1 MSQPRFPEHD
11 PPQDPS
17 TRFESKDINATAVF
31 LTGIG
36 VLLVMWVV
44 VVLIMPLFSYFKTER
59 GIGPIVKELPARV
72 PPEPRVQPNP
82 RADLHE
88 FRAREISA
96 LNSYN
101 WVDRKKNVISIPI
114 DRAIQLLAQRGVPA
128 SRPGGDQY
136 YKPEAGTRET
146 GFEGKVEPEPR

>member
-1 MSQPRFPEHD
+1 MSQPRFPEHA
-11 PPQDPS
+11 PRENPN
-17 TRFESKDINATAVF
+17 TRFEPKDINATAVF

-36 VLLVMWVV
+36 VLIVMWVA
-44 VVLIMPLFSYFKTER
+44 VVLIMPLFSYFKAER
-59 GIGPIVKELPARV
+59 GIGPVVKELPARV

-88 FRAREISA
+88 FRAREVSA
-96 LNSYN
+96 LHTYG
-101 WVDRKKNVISIPI
+101 WVDKKSNVISIPI

-128 SRPGGDQY
+128 TQPGGDQY